1 VGPQGP
7 EDLLRAPYEAA
18 TERRRTSEAL
28 LELRSHHRS
37 RGARNLLSML
47 ERRRRNWPIAG
58 AIDHLR
64 DPEASRPQM
73 VMWSS
78 PVS

>member
-1 VGPQGP
+1 MK
-7 EDLLRAPYEAA
+7 AA

-47 ERRRRNWPIAG
+47 ERRRNWPIAG